1 MSGAYF
7 FVVEHTVKNVRIR
20 TIEPMPCYLTKV
32 LTSKEKIEDYCC
44 NVLKYDSPVVKY
56 EKIKMYSLI
65 KVNGYPMYLTG
76 RTGNQLS
83 VSNGIQLVLSYDE
96 AKYIKD
102 LLKISQ
108 EEFEQNRLE
117 NLGINKFRNE
127 KLYDT
132 LNNKYT
138 NEIYKKKPNSIG
150 NKMIEWKN
158 TFQNLSIKDQTEVLL
173 QLIQLGQK
181 QNSGVNLE
189 KLGGSKKTGVS
200 LVSKKITDKES
211 FELINKSITGLYE
224 NKVDLLRV

>member
-1 MSGAYF
+1 
-7 FVVEHTVKNVRIR
+7 
-20 TIEPMPCYLTKV
+20 
-32 LTSKEKIEDYCC
+32 
-44 NVLKYDSPVVKY
+44 
-56 EKIKMYSLI
+56 MYSLI

-76 RTGNQLS
+76 RTGNQLI

-102 LLKISQ
+102 LLKINQ
-108 EEFEQNRLE
+108 EEFDQNRLE

-132 LNNKYT
+132 LNKKYT
-138 NEIYKKKPNSIG
+138 NEIYKKRPNSMG

-189 KLGGSKKTGVS
+189 KLGASKKTGVS